1 MLRVDVRREFPGG
14 SVEATFDAEGGV
26 TALFG
31 PSGAGKSTVVNMLAG
46 LERPQA
52 GRIELE
58 GDVLFD
64 AARRIDIA
72 PERRR
77 VGVVFQEDRLF
88 PHMNVRGNLRYGLR
102 RLPAV
107 RRRIEFDP
115 LVALLGLGGL
125 LDRRPATLSGG
136 EKQRV
141 AIGRALLASP
151 RLLLMDEPL
160 ANLDAGRRAEIL
172 PFLDRL
178 REELALPIVY
188 VSHNVDE
195 ILRLADTLVVM
206 GDGRSRAAGPVE
218 EVLSRKDLRQ
228 WTGVQDAGS
237 VFAATVRET
246 GADGL
251 AVLAFGGGE
260 LRIAGGPPPGTRV
273 RLRGHARDVSLA
285 LDRPTNIS
293 VLNVFDGK
301 IVALE
306 EDGAQVD
313 VRLDIGVPLWARITR
328 HSANELRLAPGV
340 RVFAMVKAVAVDRES
355 HGPSAGVG

>member
-195 ILRLADTLVVM
+195 ILRLADTLGVM
-206 GDGRSRAAGPVE
+206 GDGRSRAA
-218 EVLSRKDLRQ
+218 
-228 WTGVQDAGS
+228 
-237 VFAATVRET
+237 
-246 GADGL
+246 
-251 AVLAFGGGE
+251 
-260 LRIAGGPPPGTRV
+260 
-273 RLRGHARDVSLA
+273 
-285 LDRPTNIS
+285 
-293 VLNVFDGK
+293 
-301 IVALE
+301 
-306 EDGAQVD
+306 
-313 VRLDIGVPLWARITR
+313 
-328 HSANELRLAPGV
+328 
-340 RVFAMVKAVAVDRES
+340 
-355 HGPSAGVG
+355 